1 MASERSPL
9 LHQNAVPVEGNDQE
23 EDLAKSHLTKAA
35 KSIFFIPAAIAR
47 LWGPPSTER
56 SLLIKLDFT
65 LLLYFSIIWFLFGI
79 NRSSYSTAYISGMK
93 EDVDFQGKD
102 YNYMTTIYLI
112 TYAIFQIP
120 STSLLT
126 ILKPRYV
133 FVAAN
138 TIWSVLTLVTF
149 RAEKVWQ
156 IFVLNAFE
164 GAFSAIAY
172 VGAHFIYGSWYKQSE
187 LGARAAVFCGFGNLG
202 QMAGGWIQAGLIKAL
217 EGKEGEG
224 LPAWRLIFV
233 VVAAMTIPFAVF
245 GWFAIPDLPEHKV
258 ARYLTEEEKELA
270 AKRLGNVEKT
280 EWDWSVARRV
290 LLSWQFYLLPL
301 VFMLYSLVVQA
312 IGNNVMPLWMAS
324 RGYTVPQQNTYPTIV
339 HATGI
344 VATFAYCY
352 ISDKIRSRWQCSLAI
367 GFTFII
373 SSAIL
378 VSSPASDG
386 VYFFAF
392 YLLGTTYAPQA
403 LWYSWMADLTSND
416 LQLRAITTGF
426 MNSFDFAFVTWWPL
440 VFFPVTDA
448 PNYRKG
454 YIASLVTGCLTIPVI
469 LTIAKLEKQGRAN
482 GTIGR
487 GFEEGEEEE
496 GYESPDRE
504 PWEQT
509 PWTTATGS
517 KVPNGARGTAEHI
530 GRKATIATV
539 TPSTAI

>member
-9 LHQNAVPVEGNDQE
+9 LGEVETPVPTEHQNGRSAEISKPKQE
-23 EDLAKSHLTKAA
+23 PNMSLPKTL
-35 KSIFFIPAAIAR
+35 AR
-47 LWGPPSTER
+47 LWGPPSVER

-93 EDVDFQGKD
+93 EDLKFQGKD
-102 YNYMTTIYLI
+102 YNYMTTIYLT
-112 TYAIFQIP
+112 TYALFQIP

-126 ILKPRYV
+126 ILPPRYV
-133 FVAAN
+133 FVFAN
-138 TIWSVLTLVTF
+138 TLWSVLTLLTF
-149 RAEKVWQ
+149 RVTTVWQ
-156 IFVLNAFE
+156 IFLLNAFE
-164 GAFSAIAY
+164 GAFSAVAY

-187 LGARAAVFCGFGNLG
+187 LGTRAAVFCGFGNLG
-202 QMAGGWIQAGLIKAL
+202 VMAGGWIQAGLIKVL
-217 EGKEGEG
+217 EGREGVLE
-224 LPAWRLIFV
+224 AWRLIFV
-233 VVAAMTIPFAVF
+233 VVAGMTIPFAVV
-245 GWFAIPDLPEHKV
+245 GWFVIPDLPGHRA
-258 ARYLTEEEKELA
+258 ARYLSEEEKDVAVE
-270 AKRLGNVEKT
+270 RLGVVEKT
-280 EWDWSVARRV
+280 EWDWSVVRRV

-312 IGNNVMPLWMAS
+312 LGNNVMPLWMAS
-324 RGYTVPQQNTYPTIV
+324 RGYTVVQQNVYPTIV
-339 HATGI
+339 HGTGI

-352 ISDKIRSRWQCSLAI
+352 ISDKLRSRWQCSLAI
-367 GFTFII
+367 GFTFIL

-378 VSSPASDG
+378 VSTPGPDWPW
-386 VYFFAF
+386 FFAF
-392 YLLGTTYAPQA
+392 YLMGTTYAPQA
-403 LWYSWMADLTSND
+403 LWYSWMADLTGHD

-440 VFFPVTDA
+440 IFYPVTDA

-469 LTIAKLEKQGRAN
+469 LLIARLEKRGRKD

-487 GFEEGEEEE
+487 GVKEQEEAEDL
-496 GYESPDRE
+496 YDDDAQ

-517 KVPNGARGTAEHI
+517 AVPHGTAQAAEQI
-530 GRKATIATV
+530 GVKATIATV
-539 TPSTAI
+539 IPGAAI